1 MNNVTN
7 ERRTRIP
14 SFPYS
19 LIFPFIFL
27 YIRIP
32 VYPYHMY
39 THIQWSSI
47 GLTANLYWALGVVPF
62 KDDFWSEETQ
72 PGNRWGTNTA
82 KEADAELQTVV
93 SALTAGEMRGRGRG
107 REEREKEK
115 ERERERRRHRVVL
128 CVYYATV

>member
-1 MNNVTN
+1 M
-7 ERRTRIP
+7 
-14 SFPYS
+14 
-19 LIFPFIFL
+19 
-27 YIRIP
+27 YI
-32 VYPYHMY
+32 
-39 THIQWSSI
+39 HIQWSSI

-107 REEREKEK
+107 RGRRRGRRRGTRKERGREERER
-115 ERERERRRHRVVL
+115 EREGERERRRHRVVL